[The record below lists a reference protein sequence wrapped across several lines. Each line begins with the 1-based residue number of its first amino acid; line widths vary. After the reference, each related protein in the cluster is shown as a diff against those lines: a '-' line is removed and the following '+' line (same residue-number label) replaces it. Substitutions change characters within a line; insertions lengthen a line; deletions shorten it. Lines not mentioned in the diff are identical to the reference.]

1 MDTGLQIE
9 VVMASMA
16 LVGLVVSVLTF
27 SASSRKARDERQK
40 ERELAAESRG
50 ALKQWQQGVDDALV
64 SCRVSLVEVREENER
79 ENRFI
84 RKDMDRHHA
93 ELQSELRS
101 IHKTLGE
108 LRGSLTSLK

>member
-1 MDTGLQIE
+1 MDAGLEIE

-50 ALKQWQQGVDDALV
+50 ALKQWQEGVDDELM
-64 SCRVSLVEVREENER
+64 SKRVELSEIREEVER
-79 ENRFI
+79 ENRSI
-84 RKDMDRHHA
+84 REDMERHHA

-108 LRGSLTSLK
+108 VRGSLTSLK

>member
-50 ALKQWQQGVDDALV
+50 ALKQWQQGVDDELV
-64 SCRVSLVEVREENER
+64 STRVSLVGCRLSRSGRKTSER
-79 ENRFI
+79 I
-84 RKDMDRHHA
+84 V
-93 ELQSELRS
+93 
-101 IHKTLGE
+101 
-108 LRGSLTSLK
+108 

>member
-1 MDTGLQIE
+1 MDSGLEIE

-50 ALKQWQQGVDDALV
+50 ALKQWQQGVDDELV
-64 SCRVSLVEVREENER
+64 SCRVALSRSG
-79 ENRFI
+79 
-84 RKDMDRHHA
+84 RK
-93 ELQSELRS
+93 
-101 IHKTLGE
+101 
-108 LRGSLTSLK
+108 TSARIV